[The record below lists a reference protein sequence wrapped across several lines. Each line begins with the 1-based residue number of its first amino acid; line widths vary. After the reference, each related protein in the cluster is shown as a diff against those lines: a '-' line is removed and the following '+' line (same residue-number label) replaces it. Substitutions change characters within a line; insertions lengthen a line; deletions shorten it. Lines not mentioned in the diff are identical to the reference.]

1 MIRTAG
7 VVLLLSFFAVS
18 CASSPQGGKGA
29 DSSSDAQVVPG
40 DHAPHVSHEPQ
51 EDQVEPNRP
60 IDSEAYYHYVRALM
74 YQNQGKLY
82 ETAKEFKKVLKYD
95 PAALDVYAALTSLYL
110 QLGEIEKATKVCKK
124 GLNIDPNHSRLLLNW
139 E

>member
-40 DHAPHVSHEPQ
+40 HHAAQVSHEPQ

-95 PAALDVYAALTSLYL
+95 PAALDVYAAPTSLYL
-110 QLGEIEKATKVCKK
+110 Q
-124 GLNIDPNHSRLLLNW
+124 
-139 E
+139 